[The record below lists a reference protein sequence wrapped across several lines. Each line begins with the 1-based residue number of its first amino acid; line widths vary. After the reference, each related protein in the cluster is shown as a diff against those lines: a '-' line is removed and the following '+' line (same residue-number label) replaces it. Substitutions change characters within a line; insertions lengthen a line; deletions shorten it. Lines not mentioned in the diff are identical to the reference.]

1 MKRREFLANSFAG
14 VGAAAFAFSAMG
26 QQARA
31 DSHMSP
37 GTPVGGA
44 ALRGPY
50 LDLTTGPGNQLAYA
64 RIQSDLDF
72 GKQKYFWFK
81 GYVMGQRPAK
91 RIQDLVGAQGFGV
104 IRLNQRDDGADHLKT
119 DFGSDRF
126 DLSPACA

>member
-14 VGAAAFAFSAMG
+14 VGAAGAATFAFSAMG

-81 GYVMGQRPAK
+81 GYVMG
-91 RIQDLVGAQGFGV
+91 
-104 IRLNQRDDGADHLKT
+104 
-119 DFGSDRF
+119 
-126 DLSPACA
+126 